1 MVWSKTQAGRQEIK
15 ARSQVTGRARRTL
28 LLLVDGLRGDAE
40 LLASVAGTTP
50 ADFAALA
57 ALGLIAPTLPAG
69 IQALPAAA
77 ATAAPA
83 GAVQSAAPADSV
95 WQATLSGPASAAEA
109 VSAGTST
116 DTPGR
121 YTDLSRALTEM
132 IASELGFRGF
142 VLTMA
147 VEKAA
152 TFHELRTVAER
163 VITAIGDRK
172 GPAQARAA
180 HRTLFGE

>member
-1 MVWSKTQAGRQEIK
+1 MVWSKTEAGRQEIK

-28 LLLVDGLRGDAE
+28 LLLVDGVRGDAE

-50 ADFAALA
+50 DDFAALA
-57 ALGLIAPTLPAG
+57 ALGLIAPALPAG
-69 IQALPAAA
+69 TRALPAATAA
-77 ATAAPA
+77 ATT
-83 GAVQSAAPADSV
+83 APADSV

-132 IASELGFRGF
+132 IASQLGFRGF

-152 TFHELRTVAER
+152 TFHELRVVAER

>member
-15 ARSQVTGRARRTL
+15 ARSQVTGRAQRTL

-50 ADFAALA
+50 EDFAALA
-57 ALGLIAPTLPAG
+57 ALGLIAPALPAG
-69 IQALPAAA
+69 IHALPAST
-77 ATAAPA
+77 ATATT
-83 GAVQSAAPADSV
+83 APADSV
-95 WQATLSGPASAAEA
+95 WQATLSGSASAAEA
-109 VSAGTST
+109 ATTGPSAGTST
-116 DTPGR
+116 DQPGR

-132 IASELGFRGF
+132 IASQLGFRGF

-152 TFHELRTVAER
+152 TFHELRVVAER

>member
-28 LLLVDGLRGDAE
+28 LLLVDGMRGDAE
-40 LLASVAGTTP
+40 LLASVAGITP
-50 ADFAALA
+50 DDFTELA
-57 ALGLIAPTLPAG
+57 ALGLIAPALPAG
-69 IQALPAAA
+69 IQALPAA
-77 ATAAPA
+77 T
-83 GAVQSAAPADSV
+83 AAPADSV
-95 WQATLSGPASAAEA
+95 WQTTVSGPVSVSGA
-109 VSAGTST
+109 VSGDS
-116 DTPGR
+116 PSR
-121 YTDLSRALTEM
+121 YADLSRALTEM
-132 IASELGFRGF
+132 IASQLGFRGF

-152 TFHELRTVAER
+152 TFPELRAVAER

-172 GPAQARAA
+172 GPVQARAA